1 MSPLSSFFVKVTTT
15 NPPTLANENFSSRKK
30 ANISTRT
37 FNASTLPITI
47 YKELI
52 LQAVI
57 SHYSWNTSVLQAV
70 YWEIMTGGKKRTTLL
85 LDLVPKSELPEYGGH
100 TGGPF

>member
-1 MSPLSSFFVKVTTT
+1 MFPLSSFFVKITTT
-15 NPPTLANENFSSRKK
+15 SPLTLANEHFSSRKK

-37 FNASTLPITI
+37 WNASTFSITI
-47 YKELI
+47 YRELT
-52 LQAVI
+52 LRAVI

-70 YWEIMTGGKKRTTLL
+70 YQEIVTGGKKRTTLL